1 MCELYSIGDRPG
13 SVLCSEVSNVPGQRI
28 DKYHLLS
35 IEDDQESSDDLEPCH
50 PSPIGRDLMVSRA
63 HRHNYGFAEEQV
75 DCRL

>member
-1 MCELYSIGDRPG
+1 MYELNFIGDRPG
-13 SVLCSEVSNVPGQRI
+13 SVLFSEVSNVSGQLT

-63 HRHNYGFAEEQV
+63 HRHNYGLAEEEV
-75 DCRL
+75 ECRL